1 MCAKAIG
8 NGDFGEPIS
17 TPNAPLVLSAPGSMC
32 SATFIQIGKPT
43 SSNNCAQFTKEEAW
57 NLIKYM
63 QTRFFRCLLDCLKIT
78 QDVNPAKFAFVPVQN
93 FSSQS
98 DIDWTKPLNEIDE
111 QLFKKY
117 QLSNDE
123 INFINDNVQSQ
134 GNYYATLP
142 KNFDLSQNKQ

>member
-1 MCAKAIG
+1 
-8 NGDFGEPIS
+8 
-17 TPNAPLVLSAPGSMC
+17 
-32 SATFIQIGKPT
+32 
-43 SSNNCAQFTKEEAW
+43 
-57 NLIKYM
+57 M

-78 QDVNPAKFAFVPVQN
+78 QDVNRAKFAFVPAQN
-93 FSSQS
+93 FSSRS
-98 DIDWTKPLNEIDE
+98 NIDWTKSLNEIDE

-142 KNFDLSQNKQ
+142 KDMKVEN